1 MFDLAGLAGLSG
13 GAVAALV
20 ADSYRAQVEAE
31 TVLLVLAAHWA
42 DLHSVDLSDPRCS
55 LSGVGAGVEE
65 CRRIGGVGTPAVRE
79 FAAAEL
85 GALQHTSTAAATRQ
99 MADALD
105 LRHRLPL
112 LWGRVLAGQVRGWQA
127 RKVAQATRQLPA
139 EAAGVVDRAVATAIS
154 TVPWARFE
162 PLLGAA
168 IIAADPHGAAE
179 QAKIWEA

>member
-1 MFDLAGLAGLSG
+1 MFDLEGLAGLSG

-31 TVLLVLAAHWA
+31 TALLVLAAHWA
-42 DLHSVDLSDPRCS
+42 DLHSVDLTDPRCS

-65 CRRIGGVGTPAVRE
+65 CRRIGGVGTPAVKE

-85 GALQHTSTAAATRQ
+85 GTLQHTSTAAATRQ

-112 LWGRVLAGQVRGWQA
+112 LWRRVLA
-127 RKVAQATRQLPA
+127 
-139 EAAGVVDRAVATAIS
+139 
-154 TVPWARFE
+154 
-162 PLLGAA
+162 
-168 IIAADPHGAAE
+168 
-179 QAKIWEA
+179 